1 VQNLYRPDNDEET
14 ELDIVYLVIGFLVFC
29 VFVALGIY
37 LATIGVIYLMFYMLW
52 ILAMYYVYEERNR

>member
-1 VQNLYRPDNDEET
+1 MQNLYRPDNDEET

-37 LATIGVIYLMFYMLW
+37 LATIGVIYPMFYMLW

>member
-1 VQNLYRPDNDEET
+1 MQNLYRPDNDEET